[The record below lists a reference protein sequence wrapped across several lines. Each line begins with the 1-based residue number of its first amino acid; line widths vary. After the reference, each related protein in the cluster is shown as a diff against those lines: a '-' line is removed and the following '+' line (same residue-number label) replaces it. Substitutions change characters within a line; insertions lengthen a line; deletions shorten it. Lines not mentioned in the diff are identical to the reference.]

1 MNVISAK
8 TEQEAYKQIKS
19 EYLKNDVVL
28 GELLA
33 TIEIRGLSVESVAE
47 VYKKLRKNIDGIDV
61 KEVMD

>member
-33 TIEIRGLSVESVAE
+33 TIEIRGLSVESVTE